1 MYNYPVL
8 LTGWKEIA
16 NYLHCGVRTAQRW
29 EHGGLPIER
38 PIPGRRSHVVADSE
52 QLDVWLHYSVDW
64 RGNRSDFLSHVQR
77 ARKLRA
83 EVRKARK
90 TLREKMAAL
99 SREMATV
106 VAAAQRLQRD
116 HRNAR
121 IKKAAG

>member
-1 MYNYPVL
+1 
-8 LTGWKEIA
+8 
-16 NYLHCGVRTAQRW
+16 
-29 EHGGLPIER
+29 
-38 PIPGRRSHVVADSE
+38 VVADSE
-52 QLDVWLHYSVDW
+52 QLDVWLRYSVGW
-64 RGNRSDFLSHVQR
+64 RGKRSDFLFHVQR

-116 HRNAR
+116 HRNAG